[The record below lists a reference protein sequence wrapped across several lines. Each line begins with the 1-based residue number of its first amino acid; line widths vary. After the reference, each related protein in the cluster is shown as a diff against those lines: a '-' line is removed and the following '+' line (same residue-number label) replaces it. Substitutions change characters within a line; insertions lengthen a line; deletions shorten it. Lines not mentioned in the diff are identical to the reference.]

1 MNIEDSNFILLRQHK
16 LFKQLTYQECSE
28 LNIVSG
34 YMEKK
39 KNEFVYLNSLKND
52 RLYFLKKGNIKIG
65 SYDKEGNEKIKEVLN
80 QGDIF
85 GQLSLE
91 GETGEEEFA
100 QVINSRASICSF
112 SVTDFEKLLL
122 KRPDLAI
129 SFTKLV
135 GLKIKTIQ
143 SRLTSILFKDVKSRL
158 IDFFIYLAYKE
169 RKDREDWLV
178 FKNYLTHAEVASLVG
193 CTRQTATTF
202 INKLE
207 EEGLLEFTRQQI
219 KIKSI
224 NKLEALAK

>member
-1 MNIEDSNFILLRQHK
+1 MNIEDSSFILLRQHR
-16 LFKQLTYQECSE
+16 LFRQLTYKECSE

-34 YMEKK
+34 FMNKK
-39 KNEFVYLNSLKND
+39 KNEFVYLNSLRND
-52 RLYFLKKGNIKIG
+52 RLYFLKKGYIKIG
-65 SYDKEGNEKIKEVLN
+65 TYDKEGNEKIKEVLS

-91 GETGEEEFA
+91 GDTGEGEFA
-100 QVINSRASICSF
+100 QVIRSEANICSF
-112 SVTDFEKLLL
+112 SVEDFEKILM

-135 GLKIKTIQ
+135 GLKIKGLQ
-143 SRLTSILFKDVKSRL
+143 SRITSIIYKDVRARL
-158 IDFFIYLAYKE
+158 IDFFIYMAHKE
-169 RKDREDWLV
+169 RKGNEDELS

-207 EEGLLEFTRQQI
+207 EEGLLEFSRQQI
-219 KIKSI
+219 RIKSI
-224 NKLEALAK
+224 NKLEAQAD

>member
-1 MNIEDSNFILLRQHK
+1 
-16 LFKQLTYQECSE
+16 
-28 LNIVSG
+28 
-34 YMEKK
+34 MEKK
-39 KNEFVYLNSLKND
+39 KNEFIYLNSLKND

-65 SYDKEGNEKIKEVLN
+65 TYDKDGNEKIKEVLN

-85 GQLSLE
+85 GQFSLE
-91 GETGEEEFA
+91 GDTGEQEFA

-112 SVTDFEKLLL
+112 SVADFEKILM

-135 GLKIKTIQ
+135 GLKIKTVQ

-158 IDFFIYLAYKE
+158 VDFFVYLAHKE
-169 RKDREDWLV
+169 RKEKEDELV

-207 EEGLLEFTRQQI
+207 EEGLLQFTRQQI
-219 KIKSI
+219 RIHSI
-224 NKLEALAK
+224 SKLEQLAGL